1 MVSTHRDYGVYSR
14 VSAAAL
20 RLPREAKRWL
30 MLVCDLVGLPLSLAL
45 AFALASGDLSS
56 GLSRHPLLYL
66 GVVAASVPVFWHF
79 GLYRSVL
86 RYIGPVA
93 ARSVFLGVTGST
105 ACLLLMAET
114 IAWRPLGADVLVIYW
129 LLAVFWV
136 GGSRVMARWVLAP
149 ARFVGEPVII
159 YGAGEAGLRLAGEL
173 LTRSGATLIAYVDEK
188 QSLIGTV
195 IDDIP
200 VISPADLPRLVGRA
214 GVTRV
219 LLAIPSASRRRRAE
233 IIVQLESLG
242 LHVQTVPTLH
252 DILSGKASVSDLREI
267 QVADL
272 LERDVVPPD
281 GRLLDACIKG
291 RVVMVTGAGGSIGS
305 ELCRQILGQS
315 PVRLILVDSSEPSL
329 YQIDQELRDIA
340 AGKGCNVPIE
350 PLLCSVRDESRMS
363 AAMQVWG
370 VQTVYHAAA
379 HKHVPMVEQNVLEGL
394 ANNALGT
401 LNLARAA
408 MSACVDNFVL
418 ISTDKAVNPT
428 SVMGASKRLAEII
441 LQGLQQQSSHTRF
454 CMVRFGNVLGS
465 SGSVVPLFERQIRSG
480 GPVTVTHP
488 EIRRYFMTIPEAVAL
503 VLQASAMGS
512 GGDVFVLDMGEPV
525 RIADLARRMIGLMG
539 LTVRDSANPEGD
551 IEINYTGLRPAEKLY
566 EELLIGNNVTGT
578 SHPMILRAV
587 EDSAD
592 PTLLDECIARLERAC
607 AAGEVAEAM
616 DVLRQA
622 IPEYR
627 TAAASH
633 DLIASRRA
641 SIARAST
648 APAKVTRLTPHKSVR
663 LRPR

>member
-1 MVSTHRDYGVYSR
+1 MVAAHRDLGLYSR

-20 RLPREAKRWL
+20 RLPRGAKRWV
-30 MLVCDLVGLPLSLAL
+30 MLACDVVGLPLAL
-45 AFALASGDLSS
+45 MFAFALASGDLSS
-56 GLSRHPLLYL
+56 GLSRHPLLYV
-66 GVVAASVPVFWHF
+66 GVVGASMPVFWHF
-79 GLYRSVL
+79 GLYHSIL

-114 IAWRPLGADVLVIYW
+114 IAWRPLGVDVLIIYW

-149 ARFVGEPVII
+149 SRFVGEPVVI

-173 LTRSGATLIAYVDEK
+173 LRRSGVTPIAYVDEK

-195 IDDIP
+195 IDDIQ
-200 VISPADLPRLVGRA
+200 VISPANLPRWVARA

-233 IIVQLESLG
+233 VIVHLESLG
-242 LHVQTVPTLH
+242 LHVQTVPTLD
-252 DILSGKASVSDLREI
+252 DILTGKAGLADLREI

-281 GRLLDACIKG
+281 GRLLDACIRS

-305 ELCRQILGQS
+305 ELCRQILAQA
-315 PVRLILVDSSEPSL
+315 PERLILVDSSEPSL

-340 AGKGCNVPIE
+340 AGKGFDVPIE
-350 PLLCSVRDESRMS
+350 PLLCSVRDRSRMS
-363 AAMQVWG
+363 AAMRVWG

-394 ANNALGT
+394 ANNVLGT
-401 LNLARAA
+401 LNLARVA
-408 MSACVDNFVL
+408 MSAGVDHFVL

-428 SVMGASKRLAEII
+428 SVMGASKRLAEIV
-441 LQGLQQQSSHTRF
+441 LQGLQQQSTHTRF

-465 SGSVVPLFERQIRSG
+465 SGSVVPLFERQIRAG

-488 EIRRYFMTIPEAVAL
+488 EVRRYFMTIPEAVAL
-503 VLQASAMGS
+503 VLQASAMAS

-551 IEINYTGLRPAEKLY
+551 IEIKYTGLRPAEKLY

-587 EDSAD
+587 EDFAD
-592 PTLLDECIARLERAC
+592 PAILDGCIARLERAC
-607 AAGEVAEAM
+607 AEGEVAVAM
-616 DVLRQA
+616 DALRQI

-627 TAAASH
+627 SVAASH
-633 DLIASRRA
+633 DLIASRLV
-641 SIARAST
+641 SISDNPR
-648 APAKVTRLTPHKSVR
+648 KVTRLTPHKSVR